1 MDKYQC
7 KQCKKIFSGAG
18 ALYTHQ
24 KSVHEGVK
32 HACNLCDKQYTTQG
46 DLRRHIE
53 SKHGVTIKCYDPKDQ
68 ATIPAQN
75 PKYQVIIPKGQGP
88 VDPVALKKA
97 AEERDLWN
105 QSVIRDLKTA
115 SKPWK
120 KFTDYKLIIPSQQSS
135 SDMNVSAA
143 ETTKDKKINVAANH
157 KPIENIE
164 VEPIVDIKTEA
175 EDGVEGT
182 ISNAMKETQYHNKAL
197 EDRDLWNQSV
207 IRDLEA
213 RKEERKSQVVTI
225 NYGYGQSLVSSI
237 QTKMAKDPV
246 TVNKHK
252 ALEDRD
258 LWNQSVIRD
267 LEARKEERVYCSQCP
282 RSFKYA
288 FRLDMHVKA
297 AHGPPKSKPSPS
309 TIDTCQTLSDSEL
322 WTPERVQATWKEE
335 VDRAARKKV
344 EENRK
349 AEEDLERELWNQNV
363 IKDMER

>member
-1 MDKYQC
+1 MPV
-7 KQCKKIFSGAG
+7 
-18 ALYTHQ
+18 L
-24 KSVHEGVK
+24 
-32 HACNLCDKQYTTQG
+32 
-46 DLRRHIE
+46 E
-53 SKHGVTIKCYDPKDQ
+53 SARHGVTIKCYDPKDQ

-120 KFTDYKLIIPSQQSS
+120 KFTDYKVIIPSQQSHNP
-135 SDMNVSAA
+135 SDINVPAA
-143 ETTKDKKINVAANH
+143 QTTNDKKINVAKH
-157 KPIENIE
+157 KASENVKE
-164 VEPIVDIKTEA
+164 EPVA
-175 EDGVEGT
+175 V
-182 ISNAMKETQYHNKAL
+182 NKAL
-197 EDRDLWNQSV
+197 EDRDLWNQCV
-207 IRDLEA
+207 IRDMEA
-213 RKEERKSQVVTI
+213 RKEERKSQVVNI
-225 NYGYGQSLVSSI
+225 NYGYGESLVSSI

-246 TVNKHK
+246 AVNK

-297 AHGPPKSKPSPS
+297 AHGPPKSKPSSS
-309 TIDTCQTLSDSEL
+309 TIDTCQSPDSEL

-363 IKDMER
+363 IKDMERLKEKGIKMNWRLRLPPQSQSKPKS